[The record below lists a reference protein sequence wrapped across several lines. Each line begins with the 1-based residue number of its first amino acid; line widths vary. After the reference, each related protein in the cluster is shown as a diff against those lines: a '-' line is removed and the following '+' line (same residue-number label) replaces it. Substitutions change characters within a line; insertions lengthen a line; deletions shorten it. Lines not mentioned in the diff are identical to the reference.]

1 MEIGCLEKCLA
12 RLFPF
17 CRHLEERE
25 VTLVGLTRP
34 TSVMSLPKEWL
45 CHKSRH
51 DDMGIGCLEFFLVRM
66 FPFCRHL
73 EEREVTLLGLSRTTS
88 VMSPKVDMTIRKL
101 DV

>member
-25 VTLVGLTRP
+25 VTLVGLTGP
-34 TSVMSLPKEWL
+34 
-45 CHKSRH
+45 
-51 DDMGIGCLEFFLVRM
+51 
-66 FPFCRHL
+66 
-73 EEREVTLLGLSRTTS
+73 TS
-88 VMSPKVDMTIRKL
+88 VMSPKVDMTTWEL